1 MFAATPRLDA
11 STPRLLQREVVAA
24 DEDFEVV
31 GSRGDQG
38 GDVARLAHAL
48 LDGHDRR
55 YQLLPRSDVRRFLQ
69 SAGADLAVLVKGR
82 RDRWDDSG
90 KTHSSLQECFGIG
103 VVETTGTFR
112 AQVAKLGLA
121 S

>member
-1 MFAATPRLDA
+1 MLRVSPTHSLTATIAGTSSCRDQMF
-11 STPRLLQREVVAA
+11 
-24 DEDFEVV
+24 
-31 GSRGDQG
+31 
-38 GDVARLAHAL
+38 DV
-48 LDGHDRR
+48 
-55 YQLLPRSDVRRFLQ
+55 FLQ

-112 AQVAKLGLA
+112 AQVAKLGFA